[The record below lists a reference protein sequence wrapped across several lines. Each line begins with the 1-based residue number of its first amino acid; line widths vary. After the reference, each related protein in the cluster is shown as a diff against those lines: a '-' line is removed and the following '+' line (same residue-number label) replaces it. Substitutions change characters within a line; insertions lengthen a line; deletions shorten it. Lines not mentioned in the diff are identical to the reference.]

1 VQFQGVPHSI
11 FPEQEYNVSPN
22 LLRIR
27 LQPDEGVQLSVMAKE
42 PGPGGFD
49 LRPVSLD
56 LSFAETFGI
65 SYPDAYE
72 RLLMEVLRGNP
83 ALFMRRDE
91 VESAWHWID
100 GIIEGWE
107 TSKQKVESY
116 VAGSWGPTASSLLLD
131 RDGRAW
137 HTEDQI

>member
-1 VQFQGVPHSI
+1 
-11 FPEQEYNVSPN
+11 
-22 LLRIR
+22 
-27 LQPDEGVQLSVMAKE
+27 
-42 PGPGGFD
+42 
-49 LRPVSLD
+49 
-56 LSFAETFGI
+56 
-65 SYPDAYE
+65 
-72 RLLMEVLRGNP
+72 MEVLRGNP

-91 VESAWHWID
+91 IESAWRWID

-137 HTEDQI
+137 YSDESI